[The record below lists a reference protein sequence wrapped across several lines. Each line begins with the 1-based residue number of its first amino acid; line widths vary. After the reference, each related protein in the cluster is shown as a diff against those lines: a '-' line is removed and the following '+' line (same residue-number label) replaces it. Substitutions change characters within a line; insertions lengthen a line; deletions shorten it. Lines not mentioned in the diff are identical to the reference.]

1 MWVVHAG
8 GAGGKTGALSMMN
21 MALGEGLKCR

>member
-21 MALGEGLKCR
+21 MALGDIFSG